1 MNFYFAIIG
10 CTPKNRLTEQ
20 HDVFFGIANHLKE
33 LIPHISNSWQECQ
46 GKFHIDSWRKVEFID
61 NYKIDVVEKNT
72 TSNEENIFF
81 INLGGYLPNDMEEY
95 HHKILIVA
103 KTKAEAIRK
112 AKKSTFYKKFSF
124 KEAPSHIDEKYG
136 VDIDEIYKIEDILLP
151 EFKEKYSLKIT
162 KTDTYSEDKIN
173 VAYLSLPKLK
183 KSDF

>member
-1 MNFYFAIIG
+1 MNLYFTIIG

-20 HDVFFGIANHLKE
+20 HDVFFGIANQLKD
-33 LIPHISNSWQECQ
+33 LIPHISNSWQECF

-72 TSNEENIFF
+72 TPNEESIFF

-112 AKKSTFYKKFSF
+112 AKKSAFYKKFSF

-136 VDIDEIYKIEDILLP
+136 VDIDEIHKIEDILLP

-162 KTDTYSEDKIN
+162 KTDTYYEDKIN
-173 VAYLSLPKLK
+173 IAYLSISKLK